1 MTALH
6 ARLSLRRLLRPL
18 VEFSSGFVGPGAG
31 LLAGSVRGSASKVV
45 FIFVLYVLHQ
55 GFS

>member
-45 FIFVLYVLHQ
+45 FIFVLYVLQQ